1 MNIAIIGG
9 GSVGLLLAARLCL
22 AGSKVQVITR
32 TRQQADELTKHGLL
46 LHSLQGEQKRI
57 HIQAVSME
65 GDLPKADLYVL
76 AVKQTSLTEVL
87 PVLRKI
93 DPSARVLAVQNG
105 MGHDDH
111 LKEVLALNQI
121 YFGVHAEGARRHSY
135 TEVEHTGRGIWQ
147 VGSIIGQAQESLPV
161 DPVIEAFLSVGEVA
175 GLTIKYVFD
184 IHGVM
189 WRKLM
194 ANAVIN
200 PLTTLFEIPNG
211 ALLESS
217 DTVTLMKRLFVE
229 AKEVASL
236 HGQKIDESTWQEIV
250 QICRNT
256 SRNYSSML
264 QDLLNCRPLEIEAI
278 NGYIVKQGRERNI
291 ATPHQEAVYKATL
304 LKAGL
309 MAQRG

>member
-1 MNIAIIGG
+1 MKIAIIGG

-22 AGSKVQVITR
+22 AGSQVQVITR
-32 TRQQADELTKHGLL
+32 TRQQADELTQYGLL
-46 LHSLQGEQKRI
+46 LRSLQGEQKRI

-65 GDLPKADLYVL
+65 GALPEADLYVL

-87 PVLRKI
+87 PVLRKLA
-93 DPSARVLAVQNG
+93 PSARILAVQNG
-105 MGHDDH
+105 MGHDDQ

-121 YFGVHAEGARRHSY
+121 YLGVHTEGARRHSY
-135 TEVEHTGRGIWQ
+135 TEVEHTGKGIWQ
-147 VGSIIGQAQESLPV
+147 IGSIVGQDQESLIL
-161 DPVIEAFLSVGEVA
+161 DPIIEAFLSMGEVA
-175 GLTIKYVFD
+175 GLDIMYVLD
-184 IHGVM
+184 IHVVM

-211 ALLESS
+211 ALLDFP
-217 DTVTLMKRLFVE
+217 DTVSLMKRLFVE

-264 QDLLNCRPLEIEAI
+264 QDLLNYRPLEIEAI
-278 NGYIVKQGRERNI
+278 NGYIVRRGRELNI
-291 ATPHQEAVYKATL
+291 ATPQQEAVYKATL